1 VKKRNKIFLVKSY
14 NSIVVL
20 LILLIILLNVSK
32 EFLHNHGS
40 DFFKHKECPVLIL
53 NNLLSSGITVHFEF
67 PVEHFVELSFGK
79 LQNISLVESE
89 FIIFFLRSPPL
100 I

>member
-1 VKKRNKIFLVKSY
+1 VNKKKYWKRYTLLVST
-14 NSIVVL
+14 L
-20 LILLIILLNVSK
+20 LTVILLEGSFK
-32 EFLHNHGS
+32 ELLHNHAP
-40 DFFKHKECPVLIL
+40 DYYEHDNCPVLIL
-53 NNLLSSGITVHFEF
+53 NQILSSGITVHFEF